1 MVVWSFIVI
10 FLFFLQQCPAV
21 VGFWLVPF
29 QEPSAPLHQRH
40 KGTRSWKKETYS
52 PVKARTTEW
61 KGLFVSSSTTTSL
74 FTLSRAGDAFLE
86 LAKSTRTMDSN
97 LNDNNNNTVT
107 GCTKEESAL
116 FRRVGQALVEAGKAW
131 TEDWMETTIAMEE
144 ASAAFSDLSK
154 LIHNDADDDDD
165 DIQKPTDSTST
176 SSSSTTWFSSR
187 MYRTIADEFAD
198 ASTIG
203 GCVSIGPPSS
213 VPNLQVIRDCLN
225 ELSSNCSSSS
235 YSECFNEA
243 SNAIQALVLE
253 LEG

>member
-1 MVVWSFIVI
+1 M
-10 FLFFLQQCPAV
+10 
-21 VGFWLVPF
+21 PF
-29 QEPSAPLHQRH
+29 QEPSAQLHQRH

-61 KGLFVSSSTTTSL
+61 KDFFVSSSTTTSL

-86 LAKSTRTMDSN
+86 LAKSTRTTDSN
-97 LNDNNNNTVT
+97 LNDNDNNTVT
-107 GCTKEESAL
+107 ECTKEESAL
-116 FRRVGQALVEAGKAW
+116 FHRVGQALVEAGTAW

-154 LIHNDADDDDD
+154 LIRNDADDDDDD

-176 SSSSTTWFSSR
+176 STTTTSFSSR
-187 MYRTIADEFAD
+187 IYRTIADEFAD

-243 SNAIQALVLE
+243 SNAIQDLVLE